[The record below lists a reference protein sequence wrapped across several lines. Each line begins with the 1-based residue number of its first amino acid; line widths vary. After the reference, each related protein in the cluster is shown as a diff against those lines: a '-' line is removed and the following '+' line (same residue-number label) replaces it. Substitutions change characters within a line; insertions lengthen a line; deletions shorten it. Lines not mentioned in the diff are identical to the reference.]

1 MRREIKLKTKLTL
14 SCLAALVL
22 VAQPASS
29 KEPQRPRILGIE
41 AVEISSS
48 NVAESADFYRDVTRE
63 ICVWCEKTPSSPSP
77 VFLLPSGQIIRLVG
91 DPTDSKNLLRSVTYA
106 VDDESAIKKYFA
118 AKGVEFTEQSEPNRK
133 KGHTLSVVDPEGHK
147 LVFVQHPT
155 QPRGPRIVHAG
166 FIVRDRAGME
176 HFYQDILGFRPYW
189 HGGMKD
195 GETDWV
201 SLQVPD
207 GTDWVEFMVNVPEI
221 ADQRLRGIMNHIAL
235 GVPDIQQAREQLV
248 KKGVHLTEEPKLG
261 RDGKWQLNLYDPDQT
276 RIEFMEF
283 TPKEKPCCS
292 EFTGPH
298 PKP

>member
-1 MRREIKLKTKLTL
+1 MRHLTQNHEERTKIEDEADAVMR
-14 SCLAALVL
+14 SCSRL

-155 QPRGPRIVHAG
+155 NRQPNRLARALFTRASSCVIARAWNISTKTSSASALTGMAG
-166 FIVRDRAGME
+166 
-176 HFYQDILGFRPYW
+176 
-189 HGGMKD
+189 
-195 GETDWV
+195 
-201 SLQVPD
+201 
-207 GTDWVEFMVNVPEI
+207 
-221 ADQRLRGIMNHIAL
+221 
-235 GVPDIQQAREQLV
+235 
-248 KKGVHLTEEPKLG
+248 
-261 RDGKWQLNLYDPDQT
+261 
-276 RIEFMEF
+276 
-283 TPKEKPCCS
+283 
-292 EFTGPH
+292 
-298 PKP
+298 